1 MIQIRPSEE
10 RGHVNHGWLDT
21 FHTFSFARYYDP
33 QHMGFG
39 SLRVINEDTIAPS
52 GGFGMHP
59 HEDMEILTYVLEG
72 ALEHRDSTGHGSVIH
87 AGDTQ
92 RMSAG
97 TGVMHSEYNASDEAP
112 LHLLQI
118 WILPEQSG
126 LEPGYQ
132 ERPASGSDETLELL
146 ASRDGRDGSLL
157 IHQDCELWLARLKA
171 GGQME
176 TPIGEGRLAW
186 VQVMRG
192 DVTVNGHGLSA
203 GDGAGISEESA
214 LRFAS
219 DAGAEILLFD
229 LA

>member
-1 MIQIRPSEE
+1 MIQIRPSEA
-10 RGHVNHGWLDT
+10 RGHAEHGWLDT
-21 FHTFSFARYYDP
+21 YHTFSFARYYDP

-39 SLRVINEDTIAPS
+39 SLRVINEDRIAPS

-72 ALEHRDSTGHGSVIH
+72 ALEHRDSMGHGSVIH

-97 TGVMHSEYNASDEAP
+97 TGVMHSEYNASDESP

-118 WILPEQSG
+118 WILPERKGITPS
-126 LEPGYQ
+126 YQ
-132 ERPASGSDETLELL
+132 ERIASGSDETLELL

-157 IHQDCELWLARLKA
+157 IHQDCDLWLARLKA

-176 TPIGEGRLAW
+176 APIGEGHRAW
-186 VQVMRG
+186 LQVMRG
-192 DVTVNGHGLSA
+192 SVSVNGTSLSA
-203 GDGAGISEESA
+203 GDGAAVSEEST
-214 LRFAS
+214 LQFAS
-219 DAGAEILLFD
+219 DAGAEFLLFD